1 MRGFKFHF
9 LKILNPNNTTHTI
22 TLQPRFKPT
31 GVFSLYF
38 DNENSL
44 PTDYSVQD
52 GNENDFLNG
61 FGNILKLT
69 SAENTYTYVNG
80 VLNITFDL
88 TVIEG
93 NRFALKVEESG
104 VIIYRGNL
112 FCTTQSPQDYKL
124 TKNKYIYV

>member
-1 MRGFKFHF
+1 M
-9 LKILNPNNTTHTI
+9 KILNPNNTTHTI

-31 GVFSLYF
+31 GVFYLYF
-38 DNENSL
+38 DNVNSL
-44 PTDYSVQD
+44 PTNHSLQD

-61 FGNILKLT
+61 SGAILEVT
-69 SAENTYTYVNG
+69 PAENTYTYVNG

-88 TVIEG
+88 TVKEG

-104 VIIYRGNL
+104 IVIYRGNL
-112 FCTTQSPQDYKL
+112 FCTTQTPQDYKL